1 MTIKQKL
8 IVFASSMVLVAMV
21 IATLVS
27 NVVFNNMLTNSAV
40 RYLET
45 ASYSAQELLKARREQ
60 MHVAISWAD
69 EMEGMPTALARRDTA
84 ALEEQLRRVI
94 QACPFLAFG
103 MFLDAQGTVLSCMEG
118 LRQDCGVLFQKD
130 LEVMRQEGMAA
141 AYALVPIDAL
151 FEESSAA
158 RERWDVRL
166 EQQSGT
172 LGQGLIS
179 YVGIP
184 IYDGRQLQGYLL
196 VGEMLNHND
205 YYPEAYS
212 QNVVHSFLTI
222 SANTTR
228 VCSNLPESDTHYLG
242 TEIPAVVQQAA
253 AESGNYF
260 GSEQAPIGG
269 NYFFRYQA
277 LYDLSG
283 TLVGYIGVGIEEEA
297 YTSMLNVNRL
307 IMLSVMLCL
316 LPFIVLL
323 SGVVSSR
330 IARPITVGSAMAK
343 RIARGDFAVL
353 DEQAIPDQ
361 PKSEPEELLQ
371 SMQTMA
377 QTLKKNL
384 EDIERYIQA
393 LGEMNKQLESMVD
406 ARTLELSQTVKA
418 LRESNR
424 VKSTFLANVSHELRT
439 PLSSNISTSELLLD
453 EIFGTLNEKQK
464 KYVKNIWLSSTH
476 LLQLINDILDIS
488 KIDAGKTKVNLER
501 LLVHDVLEEALTVVK
516 SLAYQKQLQFMVDI
530 VPEDL
535 HVWADRLLLKQVFY
549 NLLSNAIKF
558 SDPSRRIWV
567 SVALEK
573 ERGFVRFS
581 IRDEGIGI
589 EERDMER
596 VFREFE
602 QVDNSYSRAYG
613 GTGLGLPL
621 SKKQVELHGG
631 YMELRS
637 IIGQGTEALFWLPL
651 RDEKEEEHGEDT
663 GG

>member
-1 MTIKQKL
+1 
-8 IVFASSMVLVAMV
+8 
-21 IATLVS
+21 
-27 NVVFNNMLTNSAV
+27 
-40 RYLET
+40 
-45 ASYSAQELLKARREQ
+45 
-60 MHVAISWAD
+60 
-69 EMEGMPTALARRDTA
+69 
-84 ALEEQLRRVI
+84 
-94 QACPFLAFG
+94 
-103 MFLDAQGTVLSCMEG
+103 
-118 LRQDCGVLFQKD
+118 
-130 LEVMRQEGMAA
+130 
-141 AYALVPIDAL
+141 
-151 FEESSAA
+151 
-158 RERWDVRL
+158 
-166 EQQSGT
+166 
-172 LGQGLIS
+172 
-179 YVGIP
+179 
-184 IYDGRQLQGYLL
+184 
-196 VGEMLNHND
+196 
-205 YYPEAYS
+205 
-212 QNVVHSFLTI
+212 
-222 SANTTR
+222 
-228 VCSNLPESDTHYLG
+228 
-242 TEIPAVVQQAA
+242 
-253 AESGNYF
+253 
-260 GSEQAPIGG
+260 
-269 NYFFRYQA
+269 
-277 LYDLSG
+277 
-283 TLVGYIGVGIEEEA
+283 
-297 YTSMLNVNRL
+297 
-307 IMLSVMLCL
+307 
-316 LPFIVLL
+316 
-323 SGVVSSR
+323 
-330 IARPITVGSAMAK
+330 
-343 RIARGDFAVL
+343 
-353 DEQAIPDQ
+353 
-361 PKSEPEELLQ
+361 
-371 SMQTMA
+371 MQTMA
-377 QTLKKNL
+377 QTLKKNR

-424 VKSTFLANVSHELRT
+424 VKSIFLANVSHELRT

-516 SLAYQKQLQFMVDI
+516 SLAYQKQLQVMVDI

-535 HVWADRLLLKQVFY
+535 HVWADRLLLKQVLY

-567 SVALEK
+567 SVAREK
-573 ERGFVRFS
+573 ERGFVRFC